1 MSGRGVDQLAGRES
15 GLLCFP
21 PRSQSTATQSADRF
35 RRVTDR
41 RLTFGLAAAA
51 SGLCS
56 PDERVTVR
64 A

>member
-41 RLTFGLAAAA
+41 MLTFGLAAA

-56 PDERVTVR
+56 PNVCVTIR